1 MLFKN
6 MDLNEVIKLNK
17 EEVGRSSKGIFAD
30 LIISYCHYLKRT
42 RSDLT
47 HLTCDQSNFIKYP
60 I

>member
-1 MLFKN
+1 